1 MFSSGTSREEN
12 IERAMKH
19 YVKIF
24 PNVSAHFDHNDATV
38 TKMVGNFFD
47 SCRKKSHHRG
57 C

>member
-1 MFSSGTSREEN
+1 
-12 IERAMKH
+12 MKH

-38 TKMVGNFFD
+38 TKMVGNLFA
-47 SCRKKSHHRG
+47 SSRKKFPHRG